1 MTYAYERLS
10 ANLTQAAHLRV
21 NVMDRASL
29 GNVAVRYSY
38 NMDFDADEHIEFP
51 EGAGA
56 VGRCYQ
62 RREPILVDLEMAKL
76 GFQDYEMKR
85 VHQALVR
92 PTLCSLL
99 CVPLFDPRGEARDL
113 SEREMIGVLNFDSDD
128 KVLDAFAHALDKAI
142 DIARVI
148 AYVWVE
154 LAEKGTVSLPTS

>member
-1 MTYAYERLS
+1 
-10 ANLTQAAHLRV
+10 
-21 NVMDRASL
+21 MDRASL

-99 CVPLFDPRGEARDL
+99 LCVRCLTRAEKHAISPRE
-113 SEREMIGVLNFDSDD
+113 EMIGVLNFDSDD